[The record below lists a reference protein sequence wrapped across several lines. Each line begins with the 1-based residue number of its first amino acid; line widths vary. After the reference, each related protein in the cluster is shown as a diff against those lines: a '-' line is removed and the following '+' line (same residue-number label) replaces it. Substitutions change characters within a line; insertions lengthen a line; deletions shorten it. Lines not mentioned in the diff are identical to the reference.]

1 MHLDPIMLKLVAG
14 LLIILIIGLASRVL
28 KQPHVVGYL
37 LAGIILGPHG
47 LEMIENQ
54 EMIARLGEFGVIF
67 LLFFVGMEANPAKL
81 IANWRVTV
89 VGTLVQTLLS
99 VGVIWLVGQA
109 LGWSMARIVLLGFV
123 ITLSSTAVV
132 LNYLADSGQLHTK
145 IGRDALGVLLAQDLA
160 LFPMLIIIGV
170 LGGGAPD
177 PHTITLQLIGTVFI
191 GGLLVW
197 MIKGKYVRL
206 PLGNRLRKDHELQV
220 FAAVLGCLG
229 LALITGLFHLS
240 TALGAFV
247 AGMLVGVARETNW
260 VHHRLEPFR
269 VVFVALF
276 FVSIGMMVDLN
287 FIAAN
292 LGLIGGLLLAA
303 LLINNTLN
311 ALMFRGLGDTWRH
324 AIFAGAVLAQIGEFS
339 FVLAAVGQRTQLIT
353 EYAYQVTVSVI
364 ALSLLVSPAW
374 MSMVLAI
381 LRRDKRRRAGE
392 KTGT

>member
-14 LLIILIIGLASRVL
+14 LLIILVIGMASRVM

-47 LEMIENQ
+47 LAMIDDQ
-54 EMIARLGEFGVIF
+54 ELVARLGEFGVIF
-67 LLFFVGMEANPAKL
+67 LLFFIGMEANPHKL
-81 IANWRVTV
+81 IANWKVTFL
-89 VGTLVQTLLS
+89 GTLMQTALS
-99 VGVIWLVGQA
+99 VGVIWVIGQA
-109 LGWSMARIVLLGFV
+109 LGWSTARIVLLGFV
-123 ITLSSTAVV
+123 ITISSTAVV

-145 IGRDALGVLLAQDLA
+145 VGRDALGVLLAQDLA
-160 LFPMLIIIGV
+160 IIPMLITVGI

-177 PHTITLQLIGTVFI
+177 PHTIALQLVGTVFI
-191 GGLLVW
+191 TALLVW
-197 MIKGKYVRL
+197 MIKGKHVRL
-206 PLGNRLRKDHELQV
+206 PLGRRLRQDHELQV

-229 LALITGLFHLS
+229 LSLITGLFHLS

-276 FVSIGMMVDLN
+276 FVSIGMMVNLA
-287 FIAAN
+287 FIAEHWM
-292 LGLIGGLLLAA
+292 LIGGLLMAA

-311 ALMFRGLGDTWRH
+311 AFMFRALGDTWRH

-353 EYAYQVTVSVI
+353 DFTYQVAVSVI

-374 MSMVLAI
+374 ISLILAI
-381 LRRDKRRRAGE
+381 LRRDKRRQAAREAG
-392 KTGT
+392 

>member
-14 LLIILIIGLASRVL
+14 LLIILIVGMGSRVL
-28 KQPHVVGYL
+28 RQPHVVGYL

-47 LEMIENQ
+47 LEMIDNQ
-54 EMIARLGEFGVIF
+54 ELVARLGEFGVIF
-67 LLFFVGMEANPAKL
+67 LLFFIGMEANPHKL
-81 IANWRVTV
+81 IANWKVTFL
-89 VGTLVQTLLS
+89 GTLMQTALS

-109 LGWSMARIVLLGFV
+109 LGWSTARIVLLGFV

-145 IGRDALGVLLAQDLA
+145 VGRDALGVLLAQDLA
-160 LFPMLIIIGV
+160 IIPMLIVVGI

-177 PHTITLQLIGTVFI
+177 PHTITLQLIGTVGI
-191 GGLLVW
+191 AALLVW
-197 MIKGKYVRL
+197 MIKGKRVRL
-206 PLGNRLRKDHELQV
+206 PLGRRLREDHELQV

-229 LALITGLFHLS
+229 LSLITGLFHLS

-276 FVSIGMMVDLN
+276 FVSIGMMVDLR
-287 FIAAN
+287 FIAN
-292 LGLIGGLLLAA
+292 NWVLIGGLLMAA

-311 ALMFRGLGDTWRH
+311 AFMFRALGDTWRH

-339 FVLAAVGQRTQLIT
+339 FVLVAVGQRSQLIT
-353 EYAYQVTVSVI
+353 EFAYQVTVSVI
-364 ALSLLVSPAW
+364 ALSLLISPAW
-374 MSMVLAI
+374 IGLVLAL
-381 LRRDKRRRAGE
+381 LRRDKRRKAARRGA
-392 KTGT
+392 